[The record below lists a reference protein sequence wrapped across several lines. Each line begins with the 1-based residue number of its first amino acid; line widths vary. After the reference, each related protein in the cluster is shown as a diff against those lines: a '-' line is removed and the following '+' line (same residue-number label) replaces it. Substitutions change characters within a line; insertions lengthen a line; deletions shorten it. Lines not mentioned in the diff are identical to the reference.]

1 MALGVIGALKAAGR
15 DPGAVPIVSVDHTEA
30 GANALEAGEL
40 YMTVDQNAGLQAKAA
55 VAAAVNLDQGRP
67 FDSGLADLLGET
79 YTDPDQPYTLRVPVE
94 AVLN

>member
-1 MALGVIGALKAAGR
+1 MALGVIGALKAAGM

-94 AVLN
+94 AVRK